1 MSYAVLHLHTTEGSI
16 GDSIVK
22 IPELVKRA
30 KELGIKALA
39 CTNHGSLAD
48 IYDFYIE
55 CVKHDIKPIIGC
67 EVYLTNDRFQKDKEA
82 RDYHMILL
90 AKNMTGFKNLL
101 NIVSNAQLEGFYYRP
116 RTDMSYLQE
125 HNEGLICLTAC
136 VGGYI
141 PKMILNNEY
150 DEAKSHIGVLRDT
163 FGYDNVFL
171 EIQPGDFDEQYKVNK
186 ELINL
191 SKEYDMPLVATN
203 DVHYLLKDD
212 WKAHDFHVRIH
223 RKVKA
228 PEDYEETL
236 YPDTK
241 YYLMSMQELYDS
253 FGASYDSEII
263 LNAINNT
270 NIIANMCDIELKT
283 NELNLPDFECPEG
296 FTPRDYL
303 EHICFEKLE
312 RIKHKI
318 KDPNQYVTRLLY
330 ELEVLEELQFISYF
344 LIMWDLM
351 LYAKNNKIKTGPG
364 RGSVC
369 GSLTA
374 YLCDITKVDP
384 LKYDLIFERFLSVH
398 RKGSIPDVDTDFQS
412 DKRNMMF
419 DYTQQKYGA
428 DKCAAVSTKQMRKA
442 KSAIKDVARLLDI
455 DLSIAEAISKLI
467 PQVYYED
474 DGDKLTDLD
483 IVTSLK
489 YVEELRQYQEIYPE
503 LFDMAIKLEGLPRAT
518 SIHAAGTLIAK
529 TPLLEVAPLV
539 RQENKNLN
547 ATAFDLAQAEKAM
560 LVKYDYLGLS
570 TLNVVDMCEN
580 LTGDK
585 FDMEF
590 DTYDDPKIW
599 DVIGSKNTTGL
610 FQIASKTYKDRMY
623 RLQPKT
629 IEELAAC
636 LALVRGPCISAKTDE
651 KYMRIVEGKEEVELI
666 HPLYDEA
673 VKDTNG
679 ILLYQEQLM
688 QICVN
693 FGFSL
698 EDGYRIMKAS
708 AKKKFEVLES
718 YEEKFMKQAKDLEV
732 PKAIAEVVFKMIVD
746 SGLYSFN
753 KSHAVAYAILCYT
766 TAYYKVNY
774 PKEFMAAELT
784 NIYLNVST
792 DKKAKRIEETVS
804 DCRRLGVKFL
814 PVDVN
819 KSEWEFTIEDD
830 LIRVGLCSVT
840 SLGDKAAHGLME
852 HRPFTDIEDL
862 YNRVPKNVCS
872 KRATIP
878 LILSGA
884 IGDRVEAYSKFC
896 ELRKE
901 EELSL
906 ISIHSKLKVEL
917 YAEDYEVEA
926 AILGS
931 AYTTSPINSFKKIGY
946 KTLKKN
952 AMFRTKAIVNR
963 VHKKRDTNN
972 NMMCFFT
979 LETGDGTIEGV
990 MFASQYAEYKSFAKK
1005 GLLIDIKARKDK
1017 ENSCIILEVA

>member
-55 CVKHDIKPIIGC
+55 CINNDIKPIIGC
-67 EVYLTNDRFQKDKEA
+67 EVYLTNDRLEKNKDA

-90 AKNMTGFKNLL
+90 AKDMTGLKNLL

-125 HNEGLICLTAC
+125 HSEGLICLTAC
-136 VGGYI
+136 IGGYV
-141 PKMILNNEY
+141 PQMLLKDEY
-150 DEAKSHIGVLRDT
+150 DKAHCHIGALRDI
-163 FGYDNVFL
+163 FGYDNVYL
-171 EIQPGDFDEQYKVNK
+171 EIQPGDFDEQYKVNNG
-186 ELINL
+186 LIQL
-191 SKEYDMPLVATN
+191 SKEYDVPLVATN

-228 PEDYEETL
+228 PENYDETL
-236 YPDTK
+236 YPDKK

-253 FGASYDSEII
+253 FGNSYDSELI
-263 LNAINNT
+263 LDAIENT
-270 NIIANMCDIELKT
+270 NVIANMCNIELKI

-296 FTPRDYL
+296 FTPRNYL

-330 ELEVLEELQFISYF
+330 ELDVLEELQFISYF
-344 LIMWDLM
+344 LIMWDLI
-351 LYAKNNKIKTGPG
+351 LYAKNNNIKTGPG

-374 YLCDITKVDP
+374 YLCGITKVDP
-384 LKYDLIFERFLSVH
+384 IKYDLMFERFLSVH

-419 DYTQQKYGA
+419 DYTLEKYGA

-455 DLSIAEAISKLI
+455 DLSVAEAISKLI

-489 YVEELRQYQEIYPE
+489 YVEELREYKEIYPE

-529 TPLLEVAPLV
+529 TPLIEVAPLV
-539 RQENKNLN
+539 RQEDKNLN
-547 ATAFDLAQAEKAM
+547 ATAFDLNQAEKAM

-570 TLNVVDMCEN
+570 TLNVLDMCEN

-590 DTYDDPKIW
+590 DTFDDPRIW

-610 FQIASKTYKDRMY
+610 FQIASKTYKTRMY
-623 RLQPKT
+623 RLKPKT

-651 KYMRIVEGKEEVELI
+651 KYMRIIEGKEEVDLI

-718 YEEKFMKQAKDLEV
+718 YEEKFMKQAKDLGV
-732 PKAIAEVVFKMIVD
+732 PKAIAEIVFKMIVD

-766 TAYYKVNY
+766 TAYYKVYY

-784 NIYLNVST
+784 NIYINVST

-804 DCRRLGVKFL
+804 DCRRLGIKFL

-819 KSEWEFTIEDD
+819 KSNWEFTIDND
-830 LIRVGLCSVT
+830 KIRIGLCAVT

-862 YNRVPKNVCS
+862 YNRVPKSVCS
-872 KRATIP
+872 KRAVIP

-884 IGDRVEAYSKFC
+884 IGDRIDAYSKFC

-901 EELSL
+901 EELSI

-917 YAEDYEVEA
+917 YAEDYEIEEA
-926 AILGS
+926 VLGS
-931 AYTTSPINSFKKIGY
+931 AYVTSPVNNFNHIGFDSLRINSIF
-946 KTLKKN
+946 N
-952 AMFRTKAIVNR
+952 TKAIVTR
-963 VHKKRDTNN
+963 VNKKRCNGK
-972 NMMCFFT
+972 MMAFFT
-979 LETGDGTIEGV
+979 LTTGDGTIEAV
-990 MFASQYAEYKSFAKK
+990 MFATQYEKYKSFAKK
-1005 GLLIDIKARKDK
+1005 GLLIDLKAKKDK
-1017 ENSCIILEVA
+1017 KDSCIILEVA